1 MLSLFAVAGKS
12 AASSMI
18 DVFLDNLK
26 VRLLAAG
33 KIVRI
38 LPS

>member
-1 MLSLFAVAGKS
+1 
-12 AASSMI
+12 MI

-38 LPS
+38 LPSQVYTASLYHVRAIFA